1 MRIKN
6 TFKFVLLS
14 LLMAAATGVSAQQ
27 IIQSNLYYVNYYS
40 FNPASAG
47 SDDVFSAFLSHRK
60 QWMGLNGAPV
70 TSALSVHTPVG
81 KHVGFGGNIMVDK
94 TDVLS
99 RVFGSL
105 SYAYHV
111 PLAKNHTLSFGVSA
125 GIMQNKLNVDD
136 VVVPDPSDV
145 VLAPGY
151 YSGTTIFGD
160 FGIRYKWKG
169 LVIGAAAPK
178 LFESSIDFEKLSDE
192 YFEIQRQ
199 YIFHGGYDIS
209 LLKGKFKITPSG
221 VYRFF
226 PNGVS
231 QFDANLH
238 LKWDDKYW
246 LGGTYRQEAGY
257 IVSGGLKIAEQV
269 SLGYAYEFATEG
281 IGARSTG
288 SHEAILGFTLGGNR
302 KKDEEQDKKI
312 EELANAQK
320 DLIDQIDS
328 LYNLM
333 PSKEQQEA
341 NTAKIDSINEQL
353 GVLEDQLA
361 DVNDQMLDLANELA
375 DQSKRIDAKVDTGSI
390 RELLTRLEVTENTET
405 GQSEV
410 KEVLLERG
418 YYVVIESFR
427 SQDNA
432 LKFVD
437 GFNDR
442 SEKAIIVHNK
452 ARGWY
457 YCYLKKYDNLKEALV
472 AMRQTRGQGFEDA
485 WVHIYKP

>member
-6 TFKFVLLS
+6 TIKFALLGVLVS
-14 LLMAAATGVSAQQ
+14 IAGEISAQQ
-27 IIQSNLYYVNYYS
+27 IIQSNLYNVNHFS

-47 SDDVFSAFLSHRK
+47 DQEVFAAFLSHRK

-81 KHVGFGGNIMVDK
+81 KHVGFGGNLLVDK
-94 TDVLS
+94 TDILS
-99 RVFGSL
+99 RFQGSL

-125 GIMQNKLNVDD
+125 GVVQHKIDLDD
-136 VVVPDPSDV
+136 VVVPDQSDV

-151 YSGTTIFGD
+151 YSGTTLYGD

-169 LVIGAAAPK
+169 LVIGAAAPSM
-178 LFESSIDFEKLSDE
+178 FEANLDFEKLNDE
-192 YFEIQRQ
+192 YFETMRQ
-199 YIFHGGYDIS
+199 YIFYGGYDIS

-221 VYRFF
+221 MYRFF

-246 LGGTYRQEAGY
+246 IGGTYRQEAGY
-257 IVSGGLKIAEQV
+257 IASGGLKIAEQV
-269 SLGYAYEFATEG
+269 SLGYAYEFATAG

-312 EELANAQK
+312 EELANTQQ
-320 DLIDQIDS
+320 DLINQIDS
-328 LYNLM
+328 LYKIM
-333 PSKEQQEA
+333 PDKEQQEQ
-341 NTAKIDSINEQL
+341 NTAKIDSINQQL
-353 GVLEDQLA
+353 GVLENQLA
-361 DVNDQMLDLANELA
+361 DVNDQMQDLANELA

-390 RELLTRLEVTENTET
+390 RELLTRLEVTEDAET
-405 GQSEV
+405 GESEV

-432 LKFVD
+432 LKFVN

-457 YCYLKKYDNLKEALV
+457 YCYLKKYDNLKEALA
-472 AMRQTRGQGFEDA
+472 AMRQTRAQGFEDA